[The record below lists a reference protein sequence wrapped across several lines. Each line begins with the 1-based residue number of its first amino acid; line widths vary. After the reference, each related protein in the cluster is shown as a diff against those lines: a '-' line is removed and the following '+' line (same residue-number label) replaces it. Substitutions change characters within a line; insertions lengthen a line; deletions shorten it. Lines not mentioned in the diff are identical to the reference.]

1 MSTSLWLIR
10 SDDVPDTLID
20 AVAAALEDGGY
31 RDATEDD
38 VSKSV
43 LNIRNLVRLF
53 PIEDRA
59 DLPAIAFGDPRW
71 YRRAETRSE
80 IPDQGMTEVPDAHA
94 MALRCLR
101 APRIGKK
108 ALATIRPMLKV
119 MAASA
124 CDATCSVVGASAPS
138 PWHEAVAYETRSLIG
153 SVATPVEHD
162 GGTSKTLP
170 RLVKLGRARS
180 TPRTS
185 GSPDDAIL
193 LTPMGLRQDVRSLP
207 TPLDCMR
214 MLREWK
220 TSHASWKDEA
230 EGGPAFASR
239 EDDRRP

>member
-31 RDATEDD
+31 RDATQDD
-38 VSKSV
+38 MSRSV
-43 LNIRNLVRLF
+43 LNIRNLVRLL
-53 PIEDRA
+53 PVDEKA

-71 YRRAETRSE
+71 YRPPGTRSE
-80 IPDQGMTEVPDAHA
+80 IQDQGMTEIPDAHA

-101 APRIGKK
+101 APRLDKK
-108 ALATIRPMLKV
+108 ALATIRPILKV

-124 CDATCSVVGASAPS
+124 CDATCSVVGASTAS
-138 PWHEAVAYETRSLIG
+138 PWHEAVAYETKSLIG

-162 GGTSKTLP
+162 AEASKTLP

-180 TPRTS
+180 APRPS

-207 TPLDCMR
+207 TPLECMR

-230 EGGPAFASR
+230 EGGPALVSR